1 MKRYLGRK
9 QTSAQAEWLYA
20 IEHIEE
26 LISADEIEQI
36 ASDTVSAIRMNTQG
50 KKAAYAWSGGKDSI
64 VLADLCEAAG
74 VKTGYFAYSSLDYPE
89 FIDWCMKHKPEGV
102 IPMDTGYDL
111 DWLAKHQELIFA
123 KGAAGQRWH
132 IFNQRKP
139 FTRMI
144 SENSLDVLVLGHRVI
159 DGNVCGTDGY
169 IRKKSGEVR
178 YNPLKDWP
186 HEALLGYIH
195 YHRMEL
201 PPIYLWKNGFV
212 NGTHAWPER
221 NLCDSL
227 NQGYREVYEI
237 DPSIITRAA
246 EKIPSARRFLEVEVG
261 A

>member
-1 MKRYLGRK
+1 MTRYLGRK
-9 QTSAQAEWLYA
+9 QSSNQEDWLYA
-20 IEHIEE
+20 VEHIEE
-26 LISADEIEQI
+26 LISADEVDAYAAKAI
-36 ASDTVSAIRMNTQG
+36 ADIRREASG

-64 VLADLCEAAG
+64 VLANLCEAAG
-74 VKTGYFAYSSLDYPE
+74 VTTGYFAYSDLDYPA
-89 FIDWCMKHKPEGV
+89 FISWCMEHKPAGV
-102 IPMDTGYDL
+102 IPMHTGYDL
-111 DWLAKHQELIFA
+111 DWLAMHQELIFA
-123 KGAAGQRWH
+123 RGRTGQQWH

-195 YHRMEL
+195 YHHIEL

-221 NLCDSL
+221 ELCDSL

-246 EKIPSARRFLEVEVG
+246 EKIPSARRFLEEEVS